1 MKMKEQQQLFPRDL
15 LKQDAATKSLFFKKY
30 LVLHPIMEE
39 VLMRL
44 RNAIE
49 DADRDSMIY
58 LYGSAGVGKSTVKDQ
73 IKKELTEKLLPEL
86 ERDRS
91 RLGVLSARLK
101 APSPPAFFNWRD
113 NFERLLNAADEPL
126 VGRKIHP
133 DEIKS
138 DDGKRRITSR
148 QTSSPKAL
156 QFAYEK
162 LLEHRR
168 PIAVLL
174 DEAQVIVSSSASRLT
189 HQLDVIKSVAADTG
203 VPHVLFGTY
212 ALLEVRN
219 LDGQVARRSTDIH
232 FRRYSN
238 TGVDYQNFV
247 NVVGTLALA
256 MPFEKAPDFMS
267 FVDLLYEKSAGCI
280 GLLQPWLCR
289 AYSEALR
296 KKAETVTLEN
306 LQDSALGEAAL
317 AVIFD
322 EISKGVNSMQEGLD
336 TYAVSLNGLFVG
348 GAKRKHTEDTSN
360 CLGDGEWKTF
370 KVASDHWI
378 SLVAP
383 PSTRSFLSVLAPP
396 LSNAFPVTFH
406 V

>member
-1 MKMKEQQQLFPRDL
+1 MKKKEQLFPRDL
-15 LKQDAATKSLFFKKY
+15 LKEDTATKRNFFKEVR
-30 LVLHPIMEE
+30 VLHPIMDD
-39 VLMRL
+39 VLRRL

-58 LYGSAGVGKSTVKDQ
+58 LYGSTGVGKTTVEGQ
-73 IKKELTEKLLPEL
+73 IEKELTEQLLPEL
-86 ERDRS
+86 EKDRS
-91 RLGVLSARLK
+91 RMSVVRTRLK
-101 APSPPAFFNWRD
+101 APSPPAYFSWTD
-113 NFERLLNAADEPL
+113 NFARLLDAADEPL
-126 VGRKIHP
+126 VRRKIHP

-156 QFAYEK
+156 QLAYEK

-174 DEAQVIVSSSASRLT
+174 DEAQVMVSSSATRLT

-238 TGVDYQNFV
+238 TGADYQSFV
-247 NVVGTLALA
+247 NVVGTLAQA
-256 MPFEKAPDFMS
+256 MPFEKVPDLMS
-267 FVDLLYEKSAGCI
+267 FVGFLHEKSAGCI
-280 GLLQPWLCR
+280 GLLQPWLYR

-296 KKAETVTLEN
+296 KRAETVTMED

-322 EISKGVNSMQEGLD
+322 EISNGENAMQEGID
-336 TYAVSLNGLFVG
+336 KYATSLNGLFG
-348 GAKRKHTEDTSN
+348 GGVKRRDSEDKSEDGSGPKRPQARATSKPGVRRANRDPIGSNTASANRGKTAKT
-360 CLGDGEWKTF
+360 
-370 KVASDHWI
+370 A
-378 SLVAP
+378 
-383 PSTRSFLSVLAPP
+383 
-396 LSNAFPVTFH
+396 
-406 V
+406 

>member
-1 MKMKEQQQLFPRDL
+1 MKIEQQQQLFPRDL
-15 LKQDAATKSLFFKKY
+15 LKEDVATKKLFFKEY
-30 LVLHPIMEE
+30 RVLHPTMDE
-39 VLMRL
+39 VLKRL

-58 LYGSAGVGKSTVKDQ
+58 LYGSVGVGKSTVKDQ
-73 IKKELTEKLLPEL
+73 TEKELNQEALPEL

-91 RLGVLSARLK
+91 RLGALGARLK
-101 APSPPAFFNWRD
+101 APSPPAYFNWGD
-113 NFERLLNAADEPL
+113 NWARLLYAAEEPL

-133 DEIKS
+133 EEIKL
-138 DDGKRRITSR
+138 DGGKRRIMSR

-174 DEAQVIVSSSASRLT
+174 DEAQVMVSSSATRLT

-212 ALLEVRN
+212 GLLEVRN

-238 TGVDYQNFV
+238 TGEDYQNFV

-256 MPFEKAPDFMS
+256 MPFEKTPDLMS

-280 GLLQPWLCR
+280 GLLQPWLYR

-296 KKAETVTLEN
+296 NKVGTLT
-306 LQDSALGEAAL
+306 LKDLRDSALGEAAL

-322 EISKGVNSMQEGLD
+322 EISNGEKAMQEGLD
-336 TYAVSLNGLFVG
+336 KYAASFNNLFGDEV
-348 GAKRKHTEDTSN
+348 KEQDTKDTSDSAN
-360 CLGDGEWKTF
+360 GPKHPKARVRTKPGVRKAGRDQIGSGADATYRGETAKT
-370 KVASDHWI
+370 A
-378 SLVAP
+378 
-383 PSTRSFLSVLAPP
+383 
-396 LSNAFPVTFH
+396 
-406 V
+406 

>member
-1 MKMKEQQQLFPRDL
+1 MKKEEQEQLFPRDL
-15 LKQDAATKSLFFKKY
+15 LKEDAATKRTFFKEFR
-30 LVLHPIMEE
+30 VLHPIMDD
-39 VLMRL
+39 VLRRL

-58 LYGSAGVGKSTVKDQ
+58 LYGSTGVGKTTVQGQ
-73 IKKELTEKLLPEL
+73 IEKELTEQLLPEL
-86 ERDRS
+86 ETDRS
-91 RLGVLSARLK
+91 RMSVVRARLK
-101 APSPPAFFNWRD
+101 APSPPAYFSWTD
-113 NFERLLNAADEPL
+113 NFARLLDAADEPL

-133 DEIKS
+133 DEIKL

-174 DEAQVIVSSSASRLT
+174 DEAQVMVSSSATRLT

-238 TGVDYQNFV
+238 TSGDYQNFV

-256 MPFEKAPDFMS
+256 MPFDKAPDLMS
-267 FVDLLYEKSAGCI
+267 FVGLLHEKSAGCI
-280 GLLQPWLCR
+280 GLLQPWLYR
-289 AYSEALR
+289 AYCEALR
-296 KKAETVTLEN
+296 KNAESVTLEA
-306 LQDSALGEAAL
+306 LQASALGEAAL

-322 EISKGVNSMQEGLD
+322 EISNGENAMQEGLD
-336 TYAVSLNGLFVG
+336 KYATSLNGLVG
-348 GAKRKHTEDTSN
+348 GGVKGKPTEDISDDAKGPKRPQARVTSKPGVRKAN
-360 CLGDGEWKTF
+360 RDLIGSRTGAAYRGKTA
-370 KVASDHWI
+370 KTA
-378 SLVAP
+378 
-383 PSTRSFLSVLAPP
+383 
-396 LSNAFPVTFH
+396 
-406 V
+406 

>member
-1 MKMKEQQQLFPRDL
+1 MKIEQQQLFPRDL
-15 LKQDAATKSLFFKKY
+15 LKEDVATKKLFFKEY
-30 LVLHPIMEE
+30 RVLHPTMDE
-39 VLMRL
+39 VLKRL

-58 LYGSAGVGKSTVKDQ
+58 LYGSVGVGKSTVKDQ
-73 IKKELTEKLLPEL
+73 TEKELNQEALPEL

-91 RLGVLSARLK
+91 RLGALGARLK
-101 APSPPAFFNWRD
+101 APSPPAYFNWGD
-113 NFERLLNAADEPL
+113 NWARLLYAAEEPL

-133 DEIKS
+133 DEIKL
-138 DDGKRRITSR
+138 DGGKRRIMSR

-174 DEAQVIVSSSASRLT
+174 DEAQVMVSSSATRLT

-212 ALLEVRN
+212 GLLEVRN

-238 TGVDYQNFV
+238 TGEDYQNFI

-256 MPFEKAPDFMS
+256 MPFEKAPDLMS
-267 FVDLLYEKSAGCI
+267 FVDLLHEKSAGCI
-280 GLLQPWLCR
+280 GLLQPWLYR

-296 KKAETVTLEN
+296 KKAESVTMED
-306 LQDSALGEAAL
+306 LQVSALGEAAL

-322 EISKGVNSMQEGLD
+322 EISNGENAMQEGLD
-336 TYAVSLNGLFVG
+336 KYAASLNGLFG
-348 GAKRKHTEDTSN
+348 GGVKRRHTEDTSDDAKGPKQPQARVRTKPGVRKAN
-360 CLGDGEWKTF
+360 RDLIGSRTGSAYRENAAKT
-370 KVASDHWI
+370 A
-378 SLVAP
+378 
-383 PSTRSFLSVLAPP
+383 
-396 LSNAFPVTFH
+396 
-406 V
+406 